1 MSIREF
7 LTATTMVAPLSIIWT
22 SSIVCFNSGVGG
34 LRGGGGRGGG
44 GNRPPPREIQIINL
58 KNCIIWSILATQQK
72 WTISVLTY
80 VPIWGG
86 GGGHFGPSEGTP
98 QENPGDV
105 SGLRTVVSCGIHT
118 VNRLSSAAAATAS

>member
-1 MSIREF
+1 MDYICVD
-7 LTATTMVAPLSIIWT
+7 L
-22 SSIVCFNSGVGG
+22 C
-34 LRGGGGRGGG
+34 
-44 GNRPPPREIQIINL
+44 
-58 KNCIIWSILATQQK
+58 
-72 WTISVLTY
+72 TY
-80 VPIWGG
+80 MGG